1 MASLPNSHRQPTAP
15 LPEKSLPLSQSM
27 VMQDTSFSS
36 DGQAVQLIETK
47 LQEAMEK
54 QTEKIRGSI
63 QHALDQ
69 QMVDLSAQLEHIE
82 VRWKS
87 GIQDERQEQMA
98 LSMSEKRDMEAIRA
112 QCNTSLKN
120 LSVQVGTLPEEG
132 EQAQIGDV
140 SETDRQFT
148 EAAAVPD
155 LEAGMEL
162 RVGADIS
169 KVIDR
174 SDNSSAATFL
184 AHVDDP
190 EKTLWGTVA
199 QAEDRSSCL
208 DIKPESVA
216 TNASVGGLSRDVNVH
231 LENVQQFEREL
242 NCRFADLQENLQRL
256 EMQFNN
262 LAVQIWNE
270 VEDEHQEY
278 RQRLSDLGFRLN
290 GAVSVL
296 GCRMSVQ
303 EEELSNVA
311 KAVSHLDMIGSHDD
325 ETEVPECGNLG
336 SHTSTPAFGRSFLS
350 ESRSSIALQS
360 SEGRP
365 STESEFTPSNA
376 WNIGDLSFGAP
387 SSAHIASMLESQISE
402 LVLREQV
409 RDLDACSEEDSSHER
424 ERPAWVDACC
434 GDHSEEGDA
443 DEEEGGDEEEEEGNI
458 LTCNNLEKP
467 LIISSVENER
477 KTSAENVRGSDE
489 KLCKSREWK
498 FEQAK
503 HLCARRPV
511 RGKLVCGQN

>member
-1 MASLPNSHRQPTAP
+1 M
-15 LPEKSLPLSQSM
+15 
-27 VMQDTSFSS
+27 
-36 DGQAVQLIETK
+36 G
-47 LQEAMEK
+47 
-54 QTEKIRGSI
+54 
-63 QHALDQ
+63 
-69 QMVDLSAQLEHIE
+69 
-82 VRWKS
+82 
-87 GIQDERQEQMA
+87 
-98 LSMSEKRDMEAIRA
+98 
-112 QCNTSLKN
+112 
-120 LSVQVGTLPEEG
+120 
-132 EQAQIGDV
+132 
-140 SETDRQFT
+140 
-148 EAAAVPD
+148 PD
-155 LEAGMEL
+155 LEASMEL
-162 RVGADIS
+162 RV
-169 KVIDR
+169 
-174 SDNSSAATFL
+174 SAITSTGL
-184 AHVDDP
+184 DTSNNWD
-190 EKTLWGTVA
+190 TVVR
-199 QAEDRSSCL
+199 AEDRNSSL
-208 DIKPESVA
+208 DIEPESA
-216 TNASVGGLSRDVNVH
+216 TVDSYVGGPSSEANGY
-231 LENVQQFEREL
+231 LENIQQFEREL
-242 NCRFADLQENLQRL
+242 NSKFADLQGNLQRL
-256 EMQFNN
+256 EEQFDD
-262 LAVQIWNE
+262 LATHIWNE

-278 RQRLSDLGFRLN
+278 CQSLSDLSARLN
-290 GAVSVL
+290 AAVSDL